1 MLVGVYFLKHSYT
14 KVSHWISNSV
24 MKPLDVSEQINE
36 KHELNQNDHEYQK
49 PDSISNHDGSNDIV

>member
-1 MLVGVYFLKHSYT
+1 
-14 KVSHWISNSV
+14 